1 MKCGACEDTS
11 SLEESCE
18 RERNYA
24 MIVDLTKD
32 GIVFAD
38 DSNPTTKAS
47 KRLLDNACTR
57 SAENAVNVG

>member
-1 MKCGACEDTS
+1 
-11 SLEESCE
+11 
-18 RERNYA
+18 